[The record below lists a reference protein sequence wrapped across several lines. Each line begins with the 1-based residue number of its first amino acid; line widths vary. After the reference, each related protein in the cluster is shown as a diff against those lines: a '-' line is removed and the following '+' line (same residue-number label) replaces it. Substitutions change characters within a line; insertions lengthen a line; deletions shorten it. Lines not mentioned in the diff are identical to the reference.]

1 MKLTIDVPPQV
12 AGGIQRYA
20 SDKGGISWES
30 AVVHMLIRVLAHF
43 GYL

>member
-1 MKLTIDVPPQV
+1 MKLTLNLEPAIV
-12 AGGIQRYA
+12 GGIMRYA

-30 AVVHMLIRVLAHF
+30 ACAHLLIRALAHF

>member
-1 MKLTIDVPPQV
+1 MKLTINLDPALV
-12 AGGIQRYA
+12 GGLMRYA

-30 AVVHMLIRVLAHF
+30 ACCHLLMRALAHF